1 MINVSKKKLH
11 LRWFLARLDAC
22 TRQSIIKVFHK
33 SGKDDSLI
41 NLTNIDGIIVISH
54 LSIN

>member
-41 NLTNIDGIIVISH
+41 NLTNVDGIIVVSH